1 MCKRKKKIVEAPKRE
16 MTPEEALDSFEL
28 KKPAPAYDPDG
39 NRDYFAEYYQA
50 YKNDYIDQYLEAYKK
65 FKNEGAI
72 PQTSPIDVTF
82 EEKKE
87 QTEETPVQETNDENK

>member
-16 MTPEEALDSFEL
+16 MTPEEALDYFEL

-72 PQTSPIDVTF
+72 PHFSHRRNARR
-82 EEKKE
+82 EERTDGRNARSRNQRRE
-87 QTEETPVQETNDENK
+87 